1 MTPSAP
7 TQPPTPPAL
16 YLLDTN
22 ILARLTEAKGPHYRQ
37 ARRAVEELT
46 KSGATLCIAPQIL
59 IEFWSLATRPRSEN
73 GLALPTATARAEL
86 AKHEGAF
93 VLLPD
98 RPEIFAQWKAL
109 VSSFGVIGRDVHDT
123 RIAAAAL
130 VYNIPHVL
138 TFNGKHFLPFTPTGL
153 IIVDPANVPT
163 YTPPAGAPTP

>member
-1 MTPSAP
+1 MSAP
-7 TQPPTPPAL
+7 TQPATPPAL

-22 ILARLTEAKGPHYRQ
+22 ILARLTEAKGQQYRQ
-37 ARRAVEELT
+37 ARRAIDELA
-46 KSGATLCIAPQIL
+46 KSGATLCITPQIL
-59 IEFWSLATRPRSEN
+59 IEFWSLATRPKSEN
-73 GLALPTATARAEL
+73 GLALPMATARAEL

-109 VSSFGVIGRDVHDT
+109 VSSFGVIGKDVHDA

-138 TFNGKHFLPFTPTGL
+138 TFNGKHFRLFAPTGL
-153 IIVDPANVPT
+153 KVIDPATVPP
-163 YTPPAGAPTP
+163 YSPPGAAIP